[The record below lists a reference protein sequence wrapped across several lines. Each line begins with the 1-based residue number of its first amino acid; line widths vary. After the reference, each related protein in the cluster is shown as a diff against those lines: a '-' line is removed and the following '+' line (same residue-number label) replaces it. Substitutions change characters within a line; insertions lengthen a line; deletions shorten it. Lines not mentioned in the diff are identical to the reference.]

1 MSLAVTE
8 GTLSRQIELDVLTR
22 PCLSPWSCSSIPPVS
37 KWIWPVARRYIAMN
51 QASRLAEDLQLRCR
65 QVYGSVRRLRT
76 LAGK

>member
-1 MSLAVTE
+1 
-8 GTLSRQIELDVLTR
+8 
-22 PCLSPWSCSSIPPVS
+22 VS